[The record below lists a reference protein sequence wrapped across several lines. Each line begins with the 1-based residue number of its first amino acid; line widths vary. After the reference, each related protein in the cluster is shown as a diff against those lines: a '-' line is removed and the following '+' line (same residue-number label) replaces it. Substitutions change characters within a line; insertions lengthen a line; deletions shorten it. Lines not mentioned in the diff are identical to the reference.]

1 MRKLLFVVLLS
12 VLCMIVPAAHAQ
24 AAHNCVLSWTPSTD
38 GASNP
43 SSGYNILKG
52 TTSGGESTTPVNSSP
67 VAVGCTSTTTCTWT
81 DSNVQAGQ
89 TIYYKVVFVVGTQS
103 SAPSAEGSGTVPIN
117 PPTGLSVVTN

>member
-12 VLCMIVPAAHAQ
+12 ALCMIVPAAHAQ

-67 VAVGCTSTTTCTWT
+67 VAVGCTSTSTCTWT
-81 DSNVQAGQ
+81 DSSVTAGA
-89 TIYYKVVFVVGTQS
+89 TYYYKVTFVVGTQS
-103 SAPSAEGSGTVPIN
+103 SAPAEGEGTVPIS
-117 PPTGLSVVTN
+117 PPTGVTVVTN